1 MSAVSEIIV
10 REYFELNGFF
20 VHQQRKYIPRTE
32 EDDEE
37 IDFMVYN
44 PRHQNVL
51 DKLPMILTSESIQY
65 IGCAIVSVK
74 GWHTEVITPSIVKR
88 MESDL
93 IRLVGKESEKYIT
106 QLKIQPQSLLKIV
119 VIPALTTNAEQRE
132 KTLQMFSSL
141 GINSIIQFKTILNEL
156 IEKVQ
161 VNHNYSK
168 SDVLQTI
175 RILKAYDLFKEPQM
189 MLFEG
194 RKKRTTKSRTK
205 ANSIKDESG
214 KSSIKS
220 DLSKT
225 EG

>member
-44 PRHQNVL
+44 PRQQNVPG
-51 DKLPMILTSESIQY
+51 KVPSILTSESIQFV
-65 IGCAIVSVK
+65 GCAIVSVK
-74 GWHTEVITPSIVKR
+74 GWHTEVVTPSIVKR

-93 IRLVGKESEKYIT
+93 IRLVGKESEKYVS
-106 QLKIQPQSLLKIV
+106 QMKIQPQSLLKIV
-119 VIPALTTNAEQRE
+119 VIPALTTNIEQRE
-132 KTLQMFSSL
+132 KTLQMFNAL
-141 GINSIIQFKTILNEL
+141 GVNSIIQFKTILNEL

-189 MLFEG
+189 LLFEG
-194 RKKRTTKSRTK
+194 RRRKTIKPWGRTDQTTNKLNNEQS
-205 ANSIKDESG
+205 NG
-214 KSSIKS
+214 
-220 DLSKT
+220 
-225 EG
+225 